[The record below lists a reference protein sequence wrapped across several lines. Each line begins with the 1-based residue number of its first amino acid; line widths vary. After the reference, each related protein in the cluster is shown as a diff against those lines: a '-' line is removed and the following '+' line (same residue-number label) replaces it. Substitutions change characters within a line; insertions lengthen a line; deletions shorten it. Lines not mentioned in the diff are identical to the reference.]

1 MNVGRQGSAVWA
13 DGWDDA
19 PRPSSSEEAAVGV
32 ARRLQAR
39 LDRHLWLLERLRAEQ
54 SYPEP
59 PGFAELAESGHR
71 MRRDTESLLVLGGQE
86 PGVRGGAPRKLS
98 DILAEAAGAAE
109 EPGRVDV
116 RTAPAATV
124 APAAAAEF
132 LHVLSELVDDVT
144 SVYRG
149 ARLDVASRVEGRGI
163 VVDVSVDGGARLA
176 LDDMSGD
183 GVAVIAE
190 QIAGRSRHGV
200 SLSRPLAGPPRS
212 GPGPV
217 ASVHCPPAAVTL
229 EEPRPVLSE
238 PLLPT
243 RNGNGLGNDP
253 LGLGSDPLGT
263 RSDRLGP
270 ADDPLGLGNDRLG
283 SGSDRL
289 GLSNDPLGLSN
300 DRLGS
305 GSDRLGLSND
315 PLDSGS
321 DRLGLRND
329 RLGSGSDR
337 LGLGSDPLGL
347 SDDARRLR
355 DDPLGLGNDP
365 LGLSDESVRGSDDA
379 LGSGDDNPF
388 APRNGSS
395 EYGSSP
401 FESPQFESSPFAS
414 SSYGSYEPGNGLGL
428 VANGS
433 VFSSNGPEQTGSAAA
448 YPGSST
454 DEPAAPEY
462 ALPSRSSSPP
472 VDELFGPLLDLPQE
486 PMDDRFSTPIFEAI
500 ASAWFRDPEPE
511 QAADGSDGAVNGS
524 GPVDWESPSDRE
536 WREAAARATR
546 PDTASGTTS
555 SGLPRRRP
563 GDQLVPPPRPQ
574 DPNPVTERVPDRVRE
589 RLATY
594 QRGLRQGRH
603 RAPGAAEPD
612 AW

>member
-13 DGWDDA
+13 DRWDDT
-19 PRPSSSEEAAVGV
+19 PRPPSSEEAAAGV

-109 EPGRVDV
+109 DPGRVEV

-124 APAAAAEF
+124 APAAATEF

-144 SVYRG
+144 SVYPG

-176 LDDMSGD
+176 LDGMSGD

-190 QIAGRSRHGV
+190 QIAGRSRQGI

-229 EEPRPVLSE
+229 EEPRPVLSD

-243 RNGNGLGNDP
+243 RNGNGFGNDP

-263 RSDRLGP
+263 GSDRLRP

-289 GLSNDPLGLSN
+289 GLGN
-300 DRLGS
+300 
-305 GSDRLGLSND
+305 
-315 PLDSGS
+315 
-321 DRLGLRND
+321 
-329 RLGSGSDR
+329 
-337 LGLGSDPLGL
+337 DPLGL

-355 DDPLGLGNDP
+355 DDPLGLGDDP
-365 LGLSDESVRGSDDA
+365 LGLGDGSVRGSDDA

-388 APRNGSS
+388 AARNGSS
-395 EYGSSP
+395 EYSSSQFESSQFESP
-401 FESPQFESSPFAS
+401 KYESPKYESPQFESSPFAS

-428 VANGS
+428 LANGS
-433 VFSSNGPEQTGSAAA
+433 VFSSNGSEQTGSGAA
-448 YPGSST
+448 YPGSSA

-462 ALPSRSSSPP
+462 ALPSRSSTPP

-500 ASAWFRDPEPE
+500 ASAWFRDPEPD
-511 QAADGSDGAVNGS
+511 QADDGSDGAANGS

-536 WREAAARATR
+536 WREAAARAAR
-546 PDTASGTTS
+546 PDPASGTTS

-603 RAPGAAEPD
+603 RAPGAEEPD

>member
-1 MNVGRQGSAVWA
+1 
-13 DGWDDA
+13 
-19 PRPSSSEEAAVGV
+19 V

-86 PGVRGGAPRKLS
+86 SGVRGGAPRRLP
-98 DILAEAAGAAE
+98 DILAEAADAAE

-116 RTAPAATV
+116 RPAPAATV
-124 APAAAAEF
+124 APAAATEF

-144 SVYRG
+144 SVYPG

-190 QIAGRSRHGV
+190 QIAARSRHGITV
-200 SLSRPLAGPPRS
+200 SRPLAGPPRS

-229 EEPRPVLSE
+229 EEPRPVLSD
-238 PLLPT
+238 PFLTT
-243 RNGNGLGNDP
+243 RNGNGLGSDPLGVGNDALGVGNDARRLRNDP
-253 LGLGSDPLGT
+253 LGLG
-263 RSDRLGP
+263 
-270 ADDPLGLGNDRLG
+270 DDPLGLG
-283 SGSDRL
+283 
-289 GLSNDPLGLSN
+289 
-300 DRLGS
+300 
-305 GSDRLGLSND
+305 
-315 PLDSGS
+315 
-321 DRLGLRND
+321 
-329 RLGSGSDR
+329 
-337 LGLGSDPLGL
+337 
-347 SDDARRLR
+347 DD
-355 DDPLGLGNDP
+355 
-365 LGLSDESVRGSDDA
+365 SVRGSDDA

-388 APRNGSS
+388 KPRNGSS
-395 EYGSSP
+395 QYGSSLESSQYESSQ
-401 FESPQFESSPFAS
+401 FESPKYEPPQFESSQFES
-414 SSYGSYEPGNGLGL
+414 SQAGSYEPGNGQGL
-428 VANGS
+428 PVNGS
-433 VFSSNGPEQTGSAAA
+433 VSSSNGSEQPFNEAA
-448 YPGSST
+448 YPGPLA
-454 DEPAAPEY
+454 DEPAAPEH
-462 ALPSRSSSPP
+462 ASPSRSSSAP

-486 PMDDRFSTPIFEAI
+486 PMDDRYATPIFEAI

-511 QAADGSDGAVNGS
+511 QAGEGSGGAVNGS
-524 GPVDWESPSDRE
+524 APLDWESPNDRE
-536 WREAAARATR
+536 WREAAARAAR
-546 PDTASGTTS
+546 PETASGTTS

-563 GDQLVPPPRPQ
+563 GDQLVPPPRAQ
-574 DPNPVTERVPDRVRE
+574 EPNPVTERVPDRVRD

-603 RAPGAAEPD
+603 RAPGAEEPD

>member
-13 DGWDDA
+13 DRWDDI
-19 PRPSSSEEAAVGV
+19 PRPPSSDEAAAGV

-54 SYPEP
+54 SYPES
-59 PGFAELAESGHR
+59 PGFAELAESAHR

-86 PGVRGGAPRKLS
+86 PGARGGATRKLS
-98 DILAEAAGAAE
+98 DILAEAADAAE
-109 EPGRVDV
+109 ERGRVDV
-116 RTAPAATV
+116 RPAPAATV
-124 APAAAAEF
+124 APAAATEF

-144 SVYRG
+144 SVYPG

-190 QIAGRSRHGV
+190 QIAGRSRHGI

-229 EEPRPVLSE
+229 EEPRPVLSD
-238 PLLPT
+238 PFLPT

-253 LGLGSDPLGT
+253 LGLGNDPLG
-263 RSDRLGP
+263 LGR
-270 ADDPLGLGNDRLG
+270 DPLGLGNDRLG
-283 SGSDRL
+283 SGNDRP
-289 GLSNDPLGLSN
+289 GSGNDRPGSGNDPLGMES
-300 DRLGS
+300 DRPAA
-305 GSDRLGLSND
+305 GSDRLGLA
-315 PLDSGS
+315 
-321 DRLGLRND
+321 
-329 RLGSGSDR
+329 GSDR

-347 SDDARRLR
+347 GDAARRLR
-355 DDPLGLGNDP
+355 NDPLGLGADP
-365 LGLSDESVRGSDDA
+365 LGLGDGSVRGSDDA
-379 LGSGDDNPF
+379 LGSADDNPF

-395 EYGSSP
+395 EYSSSP
-401 FESPQFESSPFAS
+401 FESPQFESPQFESPKYDSPQFES
-414 SSYGSYEPGNGLGL
+414 STFESSRFGSYEPGNGQGL
-428 VANGS
+428 LANDS
-433 VFSSNGPEQTGSAAA
+433 VFSNNGSEQPVNGAA
-448 YPGSST
+448 YPGLPA
-454 DEPAAPEY
+454 DEPAASEY
-462 ALPSRSSSPP
+462 PLPSRSSSPP

-511 QAADGSDGAVNGS
+511 QDDDGSGGAVNGS

-536 WREAAARATR
+536 WREAAARAAR
-546 PDTASGTTS
+546 PEAASGTTS

-603 RAPGAAEPD
+603 RAPGAEEPD